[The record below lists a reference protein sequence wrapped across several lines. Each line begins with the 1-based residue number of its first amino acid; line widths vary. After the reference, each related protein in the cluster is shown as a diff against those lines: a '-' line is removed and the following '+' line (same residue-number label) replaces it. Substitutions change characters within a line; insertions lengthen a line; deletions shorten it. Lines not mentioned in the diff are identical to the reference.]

1 MFFFKS
7 YPNITV
13 VISCL
18 FWGTYWIPLRLID
31 KSNNGSVWPICISF
45 LLLSIIL
52 IKPLLRSFNIV
63 FIHKNYYFFIGCLFA
78 AIGISLYS
86 ESLLRGEIAKVVV
99 LFYLCPIWGT
109 IFARIILHQ
118 SFTIKRICSIILG
131 LIGLEIIIGVEEGIF
146 FPSAIV
152 EWIALLAGL
161 TWAMSTTFFHL
172 ADTTHGV
179 EKTSLTSFL
188 IPFLFLLLC
197 FIPGGRNIGLANNLL
212 SIHPIYIWMI
222 LFAVIWLLPSILLT
236 YFSVEVLDPGRLN
249 ILLAFEVVVGFL
261 SAALLTEEVISYR
274 EYLGAVFVITACF
287 VDVVKLKE
295 LTRIFKNS

>member
-131 LIGLEIIIGVEEGIF
+131 LIGLEIIIGVEEGVF

-222 LFAVIWLLPSILLT
+222 LFAIIWLLPSILLT

>member
-7 YPNITV
+7 YPNLTV

-188 IPFLFLLLC
+188 IPFLFLLIC

-236 YFSVEVLDPGRLN
+236 YFSVEVLDPGRIN

-274 EYLGAVFVITACF
+274 EYLGAAFVIAACF

>member
-1 MFFFKS
+1 
-7 YPNITV
+7 
-13 VISCL
+13 
-18 FWGTYWIPLRLID
+18 
-31 KSNNGSVWPICISF
+31 
-45 LLLSIIL
+45 
-52 IKPLLRSFNIV
+52 
-63 FIHKNYYFFIGCLFA
+63 
-78 AIGISLYS
+78 
-86 ESLLRGEIAKVVV
+86 
-99 LFYLCPIWGT
+99 
-109 IFARIILHQ
+109 
-118 SFTIKRICSIILG
+118 
-131 LIGLEIIIGVEEGIF
+131 
-146 FPSAIV
+146 
-152 EWIALLAGL
+152 
-161 TWAMSTTFFHL
+161 MSTTFFHL

-222 LFAVIWLLPSILLT
+222 LFAIIWLLPSILLT